1 LNRQQRSI
9 FVVRPVKRKKKES
22 GLMGSHQRCW
32 IWGRMS
38 VVETLRAGRWPILE
52 LHLSKEMA
60 AEEMHAAT
68 RLADRLNL
76 PVSFQTSD
84 VLTRLC
90 RSEDHQGYLA
100 KMPPFPYDDAEEV
113 LGRRRDPAFYL
124 VLDAVQDPFNFG
136 AIIRSA
142 DALGVDA
149 IFVAAA
155 QQADVTSLVV
165 RSSAG
170 AVNYMP
176 LARVADLLPWL
187 ARLKQAGTAIVG
199 SSPRAKRDISQCDF
213 RRAVAVV
220 LGNEAVGIRPEI
232 LSLCDE
238 RVLIRQRGHVGSLN
252 AAVSAGILCY
262 EVARQRKDD
271 HAGSNSSRAGASGKS
286 PST

>member
-1 LNRQQRSI
+1 
-9 FVVRPVKRKKKES
+9 VARPFKPKKKAS

-52 LHLSKEMA
+52 LHLSKEMTA
-60 AEEMHAAT
+60 DELHAAMK
-68 RLADRLNL
+68 LADGLNL
-76 PVSFQTSD
+76 PVSIETPEE
-84 VLTRLC
+84 LTRLC

-100 KMPPFPYDDAEEV
+100 KMPPFPYDHAEEL
-113 LGRRRDPAFYL
+113 LGQRRDRAFYL

-149 IFVAAA
+149 IFVGAA

-170 AVNYMP
+170 AVNYVP
-176 LARVADLLPWL
+176 LARVTDLVDWL
-187 ARLKQAGTAIVG
+187 GGLKQAGLSVVG

-213 RRAVAVV
+213 CRPVALV

-232 LSLCDE
+232 LSICDE

-262 EVARQRKDD
+262 EVARQRNECRS
-271 HAGSNSSRAGASGKS
+271 GSNRVPVAAPGKS
-286 PST
+286 PAS